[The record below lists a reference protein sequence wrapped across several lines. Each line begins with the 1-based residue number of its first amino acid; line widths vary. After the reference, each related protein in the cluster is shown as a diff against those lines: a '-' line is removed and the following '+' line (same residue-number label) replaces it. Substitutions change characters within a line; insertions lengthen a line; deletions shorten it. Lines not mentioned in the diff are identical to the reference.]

1 MAEDYSDWVKKTI
14 TGLVDAY
21 EEVQNSFG
29 KAEEQIKGAMGKIN
43 FLARE
48 LRGQSGVCRY
58 PLISEFG
65 KSLYNC
71 TGNSARVTENLLE
84 FVKAHIDGIT
94 TVINGNVKGDGGPM
108 GKELLSVL
116 KAAKKKYSGGPAKAA

>member
-1 MAEDYSDWVKKTI
+1 M
-14 TGLVDAY
+14 
-21 EEVQNSFG
+21 N
-29 KAEEQIKGAMGKIN
+29 GARDKIN
-43 FLARE
+43 ILAHK
-48 LRGQSGVCRY
+48 LRGQGGVFGY

-94 TVINGNVKGDGGPM
+94 AVINGNVKGDGGAV
-108 GKELLSVL
+108 GKELLSSL
-116 KAAKKKYSGGPAKAA
+116 EATMEKDSGGPAKAA